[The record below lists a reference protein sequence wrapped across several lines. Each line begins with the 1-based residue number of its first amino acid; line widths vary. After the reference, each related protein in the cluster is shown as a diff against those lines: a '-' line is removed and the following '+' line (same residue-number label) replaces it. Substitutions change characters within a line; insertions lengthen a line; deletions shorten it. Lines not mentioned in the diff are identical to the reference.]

1 MRTNSV
7 VATTMLLGAA
17 WLSGQDATEWTRSP
31 DAVRFAV
38 IGDNG
43 TGGQAQYEIGRQM
56 AIARGRF
63 PFDFV
68 LMLGDNMYGRQQP
81 QDFTDKFER
90 PYAALLAAGVT
101 FFATLGNHDDQGNRF
116 YKPFH
121 MENERYYTFAKS
133 DVMFFVFDTN
143 LMDRAQIE
151 WIEQV
156 LSASRQ
162 PWKVCVFHH
171 PLYSNA
177 GRHGSNTELRVL
189 LEPLLVKAG
198 VTVVFSGHDH
208 VYERLKPQKGITY
221 FVEGASGQLRR
232 GDIQQSQNTAAAYD
246 QDQSF
251 IMVEIAGS
259 HLRFQTISRTGRV
272 VDSGEIA
279 RRSTS

>member
-17 WLSGQDATEWTRSP
+17 WLSGQDATEWIESP

-56 AIARGRF
+56 ALARGRF

-121 MENERYYTFAKS
+121 MENERYYTFTKG
-133 DVMFFVFDTN
+133 DVVFFVFDTN
-143 LMDRAQIE
+143 LMDQAQIE

-177 GRHGSNTELRVL
+177 RRHGSNVELRVL

-232 GDIQQSQNTAAAYD
+232 GDIQPSQNTAAAYD
-246 QDQSF
+246 QDHSF
-251 IMVEIAGS
+251 IMVEIAGAQ
-259 HLRFQTISRTGRV
+259 LRFQTISRTGRV
-272 VDSGEIA
+272 VDAGEIA